1 LPVGINEQAESGF
14 GRGAATYERGRPS
27 YPQDAIDVLVHELGI
42 GPDRDVL
49 DLAAGTGKLTRL
61 LVPTGARLVA
71 VEPVAAMA
79 DQLRAAVP
87 GVEVHDGTA
96 EALPLADDSVD
107 AVLVGQAFHWFD
119 APVALAECARVLRA
133 GGGLGLIWNERDSSV
148 PWVGELSRLIRWDER
163 ERWSVPYTLEQDWVA
178 RIDGL
183 DSAFGPVSRYDTTY
197 VQQLDTESLVDR
209 VLSTS
214 YIASQPEDVQAD
226 LAGEVRRI
234 VAGKPEPFELP
245 YVTSAFWCHLR

>member
-1 LPVGINEQAESGF
+1 VGINEQAETGF

-27 YPQDAIDVLVHELGI
+27 YPADAVDVLVRELGI
-42 GPDRDVL
+42 GPGRDVL

-79 DQLRAAVP
+79 DQLRTAVP
-87 GVEVHDGTA
+87 DVEVRHGTA
-96 EALPLADDSVD
+96 EAIPLPDGSVD
-107 AVLVGQAFHWFD
+107 AVVVGQAFHWFD
-119 APVALAECARVLRA
+119 AAIALAEIARVLRA

-148 PWVGELSRLIRWDER
+148 PWVGRLSRLIRWDER
-163 ERWSVPYTLEQDWVA
+163 DRWNVPYTLEEDWVA
-178 RIDGL
+178 RIDGI

-214 YIASQPEDVQAD
+214 YLAAQPEGVQAE
-226 LAGEVRRI
+226 LAEQVRSL
-234 VAGKPEPFELP
+234 VADQDEPFDLP
-245 YVTSAFWCHLR
+245 YVTSAFWCHRR

>member
-1 LPVGINEQAESGF
+1 MGINEQAEAGF

-27 YPQDAIDVLVHELGI
+27 YPADAIDVLVRELGI

-79 DQLRAAVP
+79 DQLRTAVP

-96 EALPLADDSVD
+96 EAIPLPDGSVD
-107 AVLVGQAFHWFD
+107 AVVVGQAFHWFD
-119 APVALAECARVLRA
+119 APVALAEIARVLRP

-148 PWVGELSRLIRWDER
+148 PWVAELTARSAGTSATGGR
-163 ERWSVPYTLEQDWVA
+163 VPYTLEEDWVA
-178 RIDGL
+178 PHRRPRLGVRPGARVRHDL
-183 DSAFGPVSRYDTTY
+183 PPAPRRRHPRRAVSCPPATSPRSPTTCRP
-197 VQQLDTESLVDR
+197 SSPSR
-209 VLSTS
+209 CAPWSPASTS
-214 YIASQPEDVQAD
+214 RSTCP
-226 LAGEVRRI
+226 
-234 VAGKPEPFELP
+234 
-245 YVTSAFWCHLR
+245 T

>member
-1 LPVGINEQAESGF
+1 MGINEQAEAGF

-27 YPQDAIDVLVHELGI
+27 YPPDAIDRLVRELGI
-42 GPDRDVL
+42 GTDRDVL

-79 DQLRAAVP
+79 DQLRTAVP
-87 GVEVHDGTA
+87 DVEVHDGTA
-96 EALPLADDSVD
+96 EAIPLPDGSVD
-107 AVLVGQAFHWFD
+107 AVVVGQAFHWFD
-119 APVALAECARVLRA
+119 APVALAEIARVLRP

-148 PWVGELSRLIRWDER
+148 PWVAELNRQIRWDER
-163 ERWSVPYTLEQDWVA
+163 DRWSVPYTLEEDWVA

-183 DSAFGPVSRYDTTY
+183 ESSFGPVHRYDTTY
-197 VQQLDTESLVDR
+197 HQHLDVDALVER

-214 YIASQPEDVQAD
+214 YLASQPDDVQASI
-226 LAGEVRRI
+226 AEQVRTL
-234 VAGKPEPFELP
+234 VAGFDEPIDLP
-245 YVTSAFWCHLR
+245 YVTSAYWCHLR